1 MQHTTRRQFLGA
13 ALATGSAIA
22 TGIVAGPGVVRAQSR
37 GLTPVRFTCGANLGY
52 TNLFVA
58 DGAGLFRKHGIDS
71 QVILFD
77 VGFLGTEAVLAGQA
91 ETATTAAFPM
101 INFVAKGADLIV
113 PCIAITGDNI
123 KIVALDTIK
132 TPQDFVGK
140 RVGLI
145 HGSVAHFGFDRYIQ
159 HFKLPKDKIR
169 IENVPAAEQVALM
182 AKGDLDAFVWVE
194 PVVSRGIEVMKG
206 RARVMEPNLGVVM
219 TNRDYLQMQRAWAQ
233 KNPDV
238 VTGMLRAYIE
248 ANEFIKS
255 DPKAAAAFAAK
266 RLNLPAEQVPELLR
280 KGGSRWDIYLDGK
293 LPGELATIA
302 DWMRENKRLAAE
314 PGDLKRIF
322 APEFLRKVAPAS
334 VTGF

>member
-1 MQHTTRRQFLGA
+1 MQRTTRRQFLGA
-13 ALATGSAIA
+13 ALAAGGAIT
-22 TGIVAGPGVVRAQSR
+22 TGIVAGPGVARAQSR

-52 TNLFVA
+52 TNLYVA

-113 PCIAITGDNI
+113 PCVAITGDNI

-145 HGSVAHFGFDRYIQ
+145 NGSVAHFGFDRYIQ

-182 AKGDLDAFVWVE
+182 AKGDLDAFVWTE
-194 PVVSRGIEVMKG
+194 PVVSRGIEIMKG

-219 TNRDYLQMQRAWAQ
+219 TNRDYLQMPRAWAQ
-233 KNPDV
+233 KNP
-238 VTGMLRAYIE
+238 T
-248 ANEFIKS
+248 S
-255 DPKAAAAFAAK
+255 
-266 RLNLPAEQVPELLR
+266 
-280 KGGSRWDIYLDGK
+280 
-293 LPGELATIA
+293 
-302 DWMRENKRLAAE
+302 
-314 PGDLKRIF
+314 
-322 APEFLRKVAPAS
+322 
-334 VTGF
+334 

>member
-1 MQHTTRRQFLGA
+1 MHNTTRRKFLGS
-13 ALATGSAIA
+13 ALAAGGAIA
-22 TGIVAGPGVVRAQSR
+22 TGIVAGPGVVRAQSK

-52 TNLFVA
+52 TNLYVA

-101 INFVAKGADLIV
+101 INFVAKGADLVV
-113 PCIAITGDNI
+113 PCVAITGDNI

-132 TPQDFVGK
+132 TPEDFVGK

-145 HGSVAHFGFDRYIQ
+145 YGSVAHFGFDRYIQ

-182 AKGDLDAFVWVE
+182 AKGDLDAFVWTE
-194 PVVSRGIEVMKG
+194 PVVSRGIEIMKG
-206 RARVMEPNLGVVM
+206 RARVMEPNLNVVM
-219 TNRDYLQMQRAWAQ
+219 TNRDYLQLQRAWAQ
-233 KNPDV
+233 KNPAV
-238 VTGMLRAYIE
+238 VEGMLRAYIE
-248 ANEFIKS
+248 ANELIKS
-255 DPKAAAAFAAK
+255 DPKLAAGYAAK
-266 RLNLPAEQVPELLR
+266 KLNLPPEQVPELLR
-280 KGGSRWDIYLDGK
+280 KGGSRWDIYLDGV

-302 DWMRENKRLAAE
+302 DWMRDNKRLAAE

-322 APEFLRKVAPAS
+322 VPEYLRKIAPGS
-334 VTGF
+334 VKGF

>member
-1 MQHTTRRQFLGA
+1 MPSTSRRHFLGSA
-13 ALATGSAIA
+13 LAAGGALATGITAGA
-22 TGIVAGPGVVRAQSR
+22 GVARAQSR

-58 DGAGLFRKHGIDS
+58 DGAGIFRKHGIDS

-101 INFVAKGADLIV
+101 INFVAKGANLVVPAIV
-113 PCIAITGDNI
+113 ITGDNI
-123 KIVALDTIK
+123 KIVALDTIQK
-132 TPQDFVGK
+132 PEDFVGK

-145 HGSVAHFGFDRYIQ
+145 HGSVAHFGFDRYVQ

-194 PVVSRGIEVMKG
+194 PVVSRGIEIMKG
-206 RARVMEPNLGVVM
+206 RARLMQPNLDVVF
-219 TNRDYLQMQRAWAQ
+219 TNRDYLQMQRAWAD
-233 KNPDV
+233 KNADV
-238 VTGMLRAYIE
+238 VTAMLRAYIE
-248 ANEFIKS
+248 ANEFIKAE
-255 DPKAAAAFAAK
+255 PQKAAGFAAK
-266 RLNLPAEQVPELLR
+266 KLNLPPETVPELIR
-280 KGGSRWDIYLDGK
+280 KGGSRWDVYLDTAQV
-293 LPGELATIA
+293 GELATIT
-302 DWMRENKRLAAE
+302 DWMRDNKRLAAE
-314 PGDLKRIF
+314 PGDLKRIM

-334 VTGF
+334 VRGF